1 VSASATG
8 IRIQLLAPAR
18 VSAGEPVP
26 FTLQIVNAGGRPATL
41 YHQGRSPAFDLVV
54 QDDTGRMVW
63 QRLAGATLLMIL
75 GVRQLAPG
83 ETLQLEDT
91 WSQQDG
97 AGRPVPP
104 GRYRLIG
111 IVPGEPGREL
121 RSPEVVL
128 EIARS

>member
-1 VSASATG
+1 
-8 IRIQLLAPAR
+8 
-18 VSAGEPVP
+18 
-26 FTLQIVNAGGRPATL
+26 
-41 YHQGRSPAFDLVV
+41 VV

>member
-1 VSASATG
+1 MSAGASG
-8 IRIQLLAPAR
+8 IRLQLLAPAR
-18 VSAGEPVP
+18 ISEGEPVS
-26 FTLQIVNAGGRPATL
+26 FTLRIVNAGSRPATL

-54 QDDTGRMVW
+54 RDDAGRMVW

-75 GVRQLAPG
+75 GIRQLAPG

-91 WSQQDG
+91 WSQQDN

-104 GRYRLIG
+104 GRYRLTG

-121 RSPEVVL
+121 RSPEIVL
-128 EIARS
+128 EIAPS